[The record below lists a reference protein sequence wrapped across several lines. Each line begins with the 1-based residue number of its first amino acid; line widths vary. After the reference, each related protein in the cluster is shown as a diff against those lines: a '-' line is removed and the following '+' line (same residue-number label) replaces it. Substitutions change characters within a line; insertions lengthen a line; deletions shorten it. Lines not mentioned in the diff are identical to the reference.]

1 MAQNFKIRR
10 NLAVLSKQW
19 NSDAVL
25 LQWRARGPESISFI
39 TITIALVIR
48 YWKLDMKA
56 KYSKSKVKKTAMN
69 SMNQYRNWI
78 SILSLRL
85 LKYLNWKRIW
95 KCWESSTTKPSCLT
109 VEAQHRLE
117 WVPVLTNQSGTLF
130 TFCETWQN
138 WYFVNNMHG
147 FHSSD
152 GVKCFM
158 NNYS

>member
-1 MAQNFKIRR
+1 MLIILSTNMVRVSWKKNYLKRLAQNFKIRR

-25 LQWRARGPESISFI
+25 MQWRARGPESIIFII
-39 TITIALVIR
+39 TITNALVIR

-56 KYSKSKVKKTAMN
+56 KYSKSKVKKNCHGMN

-78 SILSLRL
+78 SIISLRW

-109 VEAQHRLE
+109 VTVEAQHRLE
-117 WVPVLTNQSGTLF
+117 WVPVLTNQSG
-130 TFCETWQN
+130 
-138 WYFVNNMHG
+138 
-147 FHSSD
+147 
-152 GVKCFM
+152 K
-158 NNYS
+158 